1 MVNNRSTDRNGSLSV
16 FGFLVDDFLRRWRT
30 SFAMVKV
37 CVCMRGPAPSPR
49 LLLLGG
55 SFLRFTDLCLQRLRL
70 VSRGTKR
77 IARTVCS
84 SRSCSRFA
92 LVYLY
97 PCAWLASTTALLSAN
112 VMYFF
117 LVCYAEY
124 FMTWSKTPAPAYE
137 IIVPANLARSGLK
150 KNLSGKIGIMF
161 LDLWY

>member
-1 MVNNRSTDRNGSLSV
+1 MNCDSGATSGTKTHAEHGSLQKKTRRQHTPAIMVNNRSTDRNGSLSV

-37 CVCMRGPAPSPR
+37 CVCMRGPAPSPC

-55 SFLRFTDLCLQRLRL
+55 SFLRFTNLCLQRLRL

-112 VMYFF
+112 VMYNV

-124 FMTWSKTPAPAYE
+124 FMT
-137 IIVPANLARSGLK
+137 
-150 KNLSGKIGIMF
+150 
-161 LDLWY
+161 